1 MIDDI
6 ALATAAARTGGEYL
20 TSRLGKANLT
30 RWVERDVKL
39 AEDAQAEAL
48 IVGHLT
54 RHSRH
59 PILTEEA
66 GWIGEPARGDAA
78 YWVVDP
84 LDGSFNF
91 LHGIPLC
98 AVSVALCRGLQPVLG
113 CVHDFIHGETC
124 AGGPGLG
131 LRVNGQA
138 AAADAHRG
146 GILGTGIPAAAG
158 DRPPSLAQALAHWR
172 KVRMLGTAAL
182 SLAWVA
188 QGRLGGYEES
198 GIRWWD
204 VAGGLALVAG
214 AGGRFEVGPAAG
226 RDASDG
232 LDPVDPLHVRAWSAP
247 ATGISSY

>member
-1 MIDDI
+1 LTDDI
-6 ALATAAARTGGEYL
+6 ELATTAARQGGDYL
-20 TSRLGKANLT
+20 ARQLGRAVST
-30 RWVERDVKL
+30 RWHARDVQL

-48 IVGHLT
+48 IVAHLA

-66 GWIGEPARGDAA
+66 GWIGEPARGDMA

-98 AVSVALCRGLQPVLG
+98 AVSVALCRGMQPVLG

-124 AGGPGLG
+124 TGGPGIG
-131 LRVNGQA
+131 LRVNGVPGPA
-138 AAADAHRG
+138 GEHPN

-158 DRPPSLAQALAHWR
+158 GQPPSLSQALVHWR
-172 KVRMLGTAAL
+172 KIRMLGTAAL

-188 QGRLGGYEES
+188 RGRLGGYEES

-204 VAGGLALVAG
+204 VAAGLALVAA

-226 RDASDG
+226 HDAG
-232 LDPVDPLHVRAWSAP
+232 HRPDPLDPLHVRAWSAP
-247 ATGISSY
+247 AAGIPG